1 MRQDAGERR
10 EVARFIGDAAQAG
23 VDQPRIGIES
33 LETRNDACHE
43 PAPAVVQAGDPR
55 PRLCTQSV
63 RDSPAERVEVE
74 RGEVCNLPPQ
84 STNLE
89 TCRSADRDE
98 PGERAR
104 EAIEAG
110 LHQGALLVLEK
121 FD

>member
-23 VDQPRIGIES
+23 VDQPLVGIEP

-63 RDSPAERVEVE
+63 RDSSAERVEVE
-74 RGEVCNLPPQ
+74 RGEVRNLPPH
-84 STNLE
+84 STYLE
-89 TCRSADRDE
+89 ARRSADRDE

-110 LHQGALLVLEK
+110 VAPGRAA
-121 FD
+121 